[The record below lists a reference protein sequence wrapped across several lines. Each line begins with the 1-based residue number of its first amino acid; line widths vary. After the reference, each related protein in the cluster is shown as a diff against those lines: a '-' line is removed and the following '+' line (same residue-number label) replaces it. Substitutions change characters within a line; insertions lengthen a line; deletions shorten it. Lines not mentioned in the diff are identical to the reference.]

1 MTSRDAIRGVAVG
14 VLAALVVAT
23 NAEAAMKVTK
33 LTGAPASV
41 VAGDSFAVKVT
52 VTNAAK
58 KKAKAGR
65 VTFKLD
71 RASVGALKVKALK
84 ARGKATVSGRLTV
97 PAATAAGS
105 YKLNACYGTKC
116 ATGSACRPRP
126 NTTPIRRTRTIGS
139 SPAFR
144 PADPSSATECGSS
157 ARTSRRARA
166 RTRG

>member
-71 RASVGALKVKALK
+71 RASVGALKVKA
-84 ARGKATVSGRLTV
+84 
-97 PAATAAGS
+97 
-105 YKLNACYGTKC
+105 
-116 ATGSACRPRP
+116 
-126 NTTPIRRTRTIGS
+126 
-139 SPAFR
+139 AFS
-144 PADPSSATECGSS
+144 DMLDQMQ
-157 ARTSRRARA
+157 
-166 RTRG
+166 